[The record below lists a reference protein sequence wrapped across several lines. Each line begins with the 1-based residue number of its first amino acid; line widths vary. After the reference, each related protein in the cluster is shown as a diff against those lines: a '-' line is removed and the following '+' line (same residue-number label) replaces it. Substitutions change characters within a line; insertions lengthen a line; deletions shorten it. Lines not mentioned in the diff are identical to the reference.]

1 MIKTINIGG
10 KDRPVK
16 YNLNALIEFDELTG
30 LDLTSGVDAKD
41 FSKPKSMR
49 ALSFVGLKH
58 GAKAE
63 KQEVDFTIDDVG
75 EWLGF
80 GDGTM
85 EQFFKAFQGQSASNV
100 EQTEPGADAKK

>member
-1 MIKTINIGG
+1 MIKTIDIGG
-10 KDRPVK
+10 KARPVK

-49 ALSFVGLKH
+49 ALAFCGLKH
-58 GAKAE
+58 GAKTE
-63 KQEVDFTIDDVG
+63 KQEVDFTIEDVG
-75 EWLGF
+75 EWLGL

-85 EQFFKAFQGQSASNV
+85 EKFFQAFQGDSASKAEPV
-100 EQTEPGADAKK
+100 EDTDAKK